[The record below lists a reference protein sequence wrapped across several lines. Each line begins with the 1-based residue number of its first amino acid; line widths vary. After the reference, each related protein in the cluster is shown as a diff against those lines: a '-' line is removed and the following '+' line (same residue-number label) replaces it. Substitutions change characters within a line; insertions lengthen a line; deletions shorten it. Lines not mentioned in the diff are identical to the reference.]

1 MNSHFQEDCIQI
13 LAERAR
19 RGEISRRRFTQLAV
33 AMMGAAAVAARGTPV
48 LADTGELVFVN
59 WGGDA
64 SLRENF
70 ARSTGRLPGE

>member
-33 AMMGAAAVAARGTPV
+33 AMMGAAARRATR
-48 LADTGELVFVN
+48 
-59 WGGDA
+59 
-64 SLRENF
+64 R
-70 ARSTGRLPGE
+70 R